1 MNKHM
6 NWGTKLVIGMLCF
19 MCMIVVLGVLMVTSQ
34 NDTLVEN
41 DYYEKGIHYDTD
53 YNKKEQVKVDHADP
67 VFELKADTLLIT
79 FVKQAE
85 GTIKFIRISDKTMD
99 RVYAVNTNSLNQLKL
114 PVQTKAKG
122 LWKLRLDWKSE
133 GKKYLYEKEVMLP

>member
-1 MNKHM
+1 M

-41 DYYEKGIHYDTD
+41 DYYEKGIHYDMD

-67 VFELKADTLLIT
+67 IFELKADTLLIT

-99 RVYAVNTNSLNQLKL
+99 RVYALNTNSLNQLKL

>member
-1 MNKHM
+1 M

-53 YNKKEQVKVDHADP
+53 YNKKEQVKTDHAEP
-67 VFELKADTLLIT
+67 VFELKADSLFVT
-79 FVKQAE
+79 FAKQAQ
-85 GTIKFIRISDKTMD
+85 GTIKFIRVSDKTMD
-99 RVYAVNTNSLNQLKL
+99 RVYALKTDSLNQDKL
-114 PVQTKAKG
+114 SIRTKTRG
-122 LWKLRLDWKSE
+122 LWKLRLDWESE
-133 GKKYLYEKEVMLP
+133 GKKYLYEKEVMVP

>member
-1 MNKHM
+1 M